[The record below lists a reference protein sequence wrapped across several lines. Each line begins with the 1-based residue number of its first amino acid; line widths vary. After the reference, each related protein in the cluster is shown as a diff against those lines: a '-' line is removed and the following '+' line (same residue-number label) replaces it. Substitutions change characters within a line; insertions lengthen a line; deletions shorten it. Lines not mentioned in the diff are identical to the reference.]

1 MLAGPA
7 IPLAH
12 TNTDNS
18 EFLTGEP
25 ISKPEL
31 IRQSDDANAM
41 IASDS
46 NIVVA
51 NLVQFAG
58 K

>member
-1 MLAGPA
+1 MFAGPA

-31 IRQSDDANAM
+31 VRQSDDANAM
-41 IASDS
+41 IGSDS
-46 NIVVA
+46 NIVIA
-51 NLVQFAG
+51 NLV
-58 K
+58 